1 MTGRRTP
8 ADSHPINGVK
18 LAPSILSA
26 DFRRLR
32 EQVEEVTRAKADY
45 IHIDVMDGHFVPNI
59 TMGPLVVEAIRA
71 STQLPLNVHL
81 MIEEPDRFI
90 PDFIQAGADHIIVHS
105 EACLH
110 LHKVIHQI
118 KGEGLQVGVAIN
130 PSTSLAAMEE
140 VLSYV
145 DIALI
150 GTVNPGFAGQ
160 KLIPETLDKVARLRK
175 LLMERGYGAE
185 IQVDG
190 GINAETAPLAVKAGA
205 TILVAGSA
213 VFNNVEPVGI
223 AMKRLRDSIQGIGG
237 PQVN

>member
-1 MTGRRTP
+1 MTGPRNP
-8 ADSHPINGVK
+8 ADLQPAPGVK

-26 DFRRLR
+26 DFRRLG
-32 EQVEEVTRAKADY
+32 EQVDEVTRAKADY
-45 IHIDVMDGHFVPNI
+45 IHIDIMDGHFVPNI
-59 TMGPLVVEAIRA
+59 TMGPLVVEAVRA
-71 STQLPLNVHL
+71 STHLPLNVHL

-90 PDFIQAGADHIIVHS
+90 TDFIQAGADHIIVHS

-130 PSTSLAAMEE
+130 PSTSLASMEE

-145 DIALI
+145 DIALV

-160 KLIPETLDKVARLRK
+160 KLIPETLDKVSRLRS
-175 LLMERGYGAE
+175 LLAQRGYSAE
-185 IQVDG
+185 VQVDG

-213 VFNNVEPVGI
+213 VFNKAEPVDV
-223 AMKRLRDSIQGIGG
+223 AMKRLRDSIQGISG
-237 PQVN
+237 P